1 MLNCLFARNVPED
14 RVQDAVDHGNA
25 VEQRDALR
33 ERSAVILDRLERKRT
48 ELRRIELEERQA
60 AKDAADRAALEAE
73 TAVEATAATE
83 ATAVAETGMVSETGP
98 GDTDAVEATAPEA
111 TATGTSVA
119 GNFAVEAAETGQATG
134 DYQPVPDGEET
145 AAAFSS
151 ETTTAAD
158 SHFSESE
165 PLRQHEAMQA
175 ETDYADE
182 RATGMTETPATD
194 FGAVDAETP
203 EADYPDVAS
212 DLPATVTRRVPKKR
226 PAIGRMPFTRH
237 RPIPSPRK
245 TPKSWKRSAG
255 KPRRHAP
262 ASRRGWNRCRPGRAA
277 TPAMAPNGSISAGT
291 RRRCSTRATT
301 DPTDNHI
308 PDLRRMTSGVAP

>member
-1 MLNCLFARNVPED
+1 MLNRLFARNVPED
-14 RVQDAVDHGNA
+14 RVQDAVDHGKD

-83 ATAVAETGMVSETGP
+83 ATAVAETGTASETGQ
-98 GDTDAVEATAPEA
+98 GDTGAVEAMAPEV
-111 TATGTSVA
+111 TATETGVA
-119 GNFAVEAAETGQATG
+119 GNFAVETAETGQATG
-134 DYQPVPDGEET
+134 GYQPAPGGEET

-158 SHFSESE
+158 GHFSESE
-165 PLRQHEAMQA
+165 PLRQHEAMTA

-182 RATGMTETPATD
+182 RATGMTETPATN
-194 FGAVDAETP
+194 FGAVGAETP

-212 DLPATVTRRVPKKR
+212 DLPAT
-226 PAIGRMPFTRH
+226 ACE
-237 RPIPSPRK
+237 
-245 TPKSWKRSAG
+245 AG
-255 KPRRHAP
+255 SEETAGYQPDAVHP
-262 ASRRGWNRCRPGRAA
+262 ASAHSLAEEDPEVLEKIRRKAEEARARIAARLEQMQAGEGGDAGHDSERLDLGGDAPPMFGDSDDRP
-277 TPAMAPNGSISAGT
+277 
-291 RRRCSTRATT
+291 
-301 DPTDNHI
+301 D
-308 PDLRRMTSGVAP
+308 